1 MIIVEG
7 IDYIVIPTGDLS
19 ASVKFYS
26 ELFDFEPV
34 EEKGGDFAIIGL
46 DSVNLK
52 LLNTNGVKGAL
63 SEAKSPVLSFV
74 LDVDDFTEAIVE
86 LESKAVQIVRGPEAR
101 DGGEFLHF
109 LDPSGNIL
117 EINYK
122 ESR

>member
-7 IDYIVIPTGDLS
+7 IDYIVIPTGDIES
-19 ASVKFYS
+19 SVKFYS
-26 ELFDFEPV
+26 ELFDFETL
-34 EEKGGDFAIIGL
+34 EEKGNEFAIIGL
-46 DSVNLK
+46 DSVNIK
-52 LLNTNGVKGAL
+52 LLNTNGAKSSL
-63 SEAKSPVLSFV
+63 SEVKSPVLSFV

-86 LESKAVQIVRGPEAR
+86 LESKSVQIVRGPEAR

-122 ESR
+122 ED